1 VLLRGIGRAISRGV
15 KRLRE
20 LGARLLA
27 RTRFKGFRIRVA
39 QRRWNLEGRI
49 NPWVLLASG
58 RIVEV
63 EALPKD
69 AKLGNMVDDVVDGQP
84 GRVVA
89 TGAEP
94 PDVDDVARAIGE
106 PVAAPNGVQRALGR
120 LENAAERIAELE
132 RKQANGRRLSQLEN
146 QELRTL
152 RAEIET
158 PRSLSTSEPFAGAR
172 SDATRIMPL
181 DAKVLPREVPHL
193 EQAQRLMNEL
203 NKPRATLGDGSVAM
217 SILGEQVAGGQTARA
232 LIGDTL
238 HFAKGVDHLQP
249 LYRLARSGNL
259 PRPAVQRLLQEAR
272 KIEEAVAWA
281 RQYSRAV
288 AAGTAT
294 LDDLPSWAQAYREL
308 LEGLR
313 PR

>member
-1 VLLRGIGRAISRGV
+1 
-15 KRLRE
+15 
-20 LGARLLA
+20 
-27 RTRFKGFRIRVA
+27 
-39 QRRWNLEGRI
+39 
-49 NPWVLLASG
+49 
-58 RIVEV
+58 
-63 EALPKD
+63 
-69 AKLGNMVDDVVDGQP
+69 MVDDIVDGQP

-89 TGAEP
+89 TGSEP
-94 PDVDDVARAIGE
+94 PDVGDVRRALGDPVPE
-106 PVAAPNGVQRALGR
+106 PIGVQRAVRR
-120 LENAAERIAELE
+120 LDDLAERIADLE
-132 RKQANGRRLSQLEN
+132 RKQAAGRRLSQLEN
-146 QELRTL
+146 QELQAL
-152 RAEIET
+152 RRELGT
-158 PRSLSTSEPFAGAR
+158 PQSLSTSKPFVEAR
-172 SDATRIMPL
+172 SEATRVMPL

-203 NKPRATLGDGSVAM
+203 NKAGATLGDGSVAM

-249 LYRLARSGNL
+249 LYRLIQSGNL
-259 PRPAVQRLLQEAR
+259 PRPAVQRLLQEAH

-281 RQYSRAV
+281 SRYSRAA